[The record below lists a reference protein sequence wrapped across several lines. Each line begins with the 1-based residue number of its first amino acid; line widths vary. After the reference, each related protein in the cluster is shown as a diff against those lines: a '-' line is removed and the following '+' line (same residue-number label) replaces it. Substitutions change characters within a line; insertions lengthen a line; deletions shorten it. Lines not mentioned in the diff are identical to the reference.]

1 MKEIKLRQFS
11 ASICDVFEELLDK
24 YKITIPDEN
33 RTGDESEARLY
44 GEEYSDTEDYVT
56 QILCHLVR
64 EVRDNP
70 NATINYLEY

>member
-24 YKITIPDEN
+24 YDITIPDED

-44 GEEYSDTEDYVT
+44 GMEYADTEDYVT
-56 QILCHLVR
+56 QILVELAKHIK
-64 EVRDNP
+64 ENP
-70 NATINYLEY
+70 DATINRFEY

>member
-24 YKITIPDEN
+24 YNITIPDEN

-56 QILCHLVR
+56 QILCHLVQ
-64 EVRDNP
+64 EVMDNP

>member
-24 YKITIPDEN
+24 YDITIPDEN

-44 GEEYSDTEDYVT
+44 GEEYSDTEDFVSSGA
-56 QILCHLVR
+56 R
-64 EVRDNP
+64 S
-70 NATINYLEY
+70 

>member
-24 YKITIPDEN
+24 YDITIPDEN

-44 GEEYSDTEDYVT
+44 GEKYSDTEDYVT
-56 QILCHLVR
+56 QILCHLVH

>member
-1 MKEIKLRQFS
+1 MNEIRLRPFS
-11 ASICDVFEELLDK
+11 ADICDVFEDLLDK
-24 YKITIPDEN
+24 YNITIPDED

-44 GEEYSDTEDYVT
+44 GMEYSDTEDYIT
-56 QILCHLVR
+56 QILVHLVQ

>member
-24 YKITIPDEN
+24 YDITIPDED
-33 RTGDESEARLY
+33 RIGDESEARLY
-44 GEEYSDTEDYVT
+44 GTEYGDTEDYIT
-56 QILCHLVR
+56 QILVHLVQ

>member
-24 YKITIPDEN
+24 YNITIPDED

-44 GEEYSDTEDYVT
+44 GMEYSDTEDYIT
-56 QILCHLVR
+56 QILVHLVQ

-70 NATINYLEY
+70 NAAINYLEY